1 MQNVRSQNAAQDLV
15 PRHMPIVHESI
26 STEDNSESPIQH
38 QQLLLSESS
47 SDVQS
52 DEISIDDSDS

>member
-1 MQNVRSQNAAQDLV
+1 MQNVRSQNAAHDLV

-38 QQLLLSESS
+38 QQLLLSEPS
-47 SDVQS
+47 SDLNS